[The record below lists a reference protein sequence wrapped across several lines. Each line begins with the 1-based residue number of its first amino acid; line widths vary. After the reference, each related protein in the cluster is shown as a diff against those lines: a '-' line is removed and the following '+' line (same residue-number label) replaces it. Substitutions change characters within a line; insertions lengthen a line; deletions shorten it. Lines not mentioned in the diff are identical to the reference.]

1 MKSCC
6 FPLIPPHPRIKNF
19 KINLDGRLYLQPLF
33 IAPRCLRMKCPN
45 CHKHESVVKHGIRN
59 TSKGAIQRYFCR
71 TCEKSFSGSTVPHTK
86 YPLNVIMYTLEQ
98 YNRGYPVEIAK
109 KRTGKKYQY
118 SPPIQTIYSWIQRYK
133 PILTFLKLRK
143 NYNIDPTTLTTTHNF
158 QHQQVYPFTY
168 HHLKLNIHSKQRP
181 ELRRYINW
189 LERSLDRKMF
199 LSGPRCSS
207 LKIEHNTS
215 VKQKDNISPNL
226 TRLALNSQPKNTKKS
241 PHEIVQDFFLINDST
256 TVATE
261 LPVFINSSETDL
273 EVDEPITGHIDIVQ
287 IRYDNHFILDYKP
300 NLNRPEQY
308 ASQLILY
315 KEAIQRRTSIPEDKI
330 KMAVFNEYGY
340 YEFE

>member
-1 MKSCC
+1 MNCPYCDQNKNV
-6 FPLIPPHPRIKNF
+6 IKA
-19 KINLDGRLYLQPLF
+19 G
-33 IAPRCLRMKCPN
+33 LRD
-45 CHKHESVVKHGIRN
+45 
-59 TSKGAIQRYFCR
+59 TQKGSIQRYRCKNCSR
-71 TCEKSFSGSTVPHTK
+71 YFSDSK
-86 YPLNVIMYTLEQ
+86 QKYSQYPLNVIMYTLEQ

-118 SPPIQTIYSWIQRYK
+118 SPPVQTIYSWIQRYK

-189 LERSLDRKMF
+189 IERSLPRKLF

-207 LKIEHNTS
+207 TQITKNLKA
-215 VKQKDNISPNL
+215 VKKESIAPEL
-226 TRLALNSQPKNTKKS
+226 TLLALNSQPKNSKRS
-241 PHEIVQDFFLINDST
+241 PHEVVEQFFLINDST

-261 LPVFINSSETDL
+261 LPVFINNSETSL
-273 EVDEPITGHIDIVQ
+273 NIDEPITGHIDIVQ
-287 IRYDNHFILDYKP
+287 IRFDDLYILDYKP
-300 NLNRPEQY
+300 NLNRPEKC
-308 ASQLILY
+308 ASQLQLY
-315 KEAIQRRTSIPEDKI
+315 KEALHRRTSVPKDKI
-330 KMAVFNEYGY
+330 HTAVFNEYGY

>member
-1 MKSCC
+1 MNCPYCDQNKNV
-6 FPLIPPHPRIKNF
+6 IKA
-19 KINLDGRLYLQPLF
+19 G
-33 IAPRCLRMKCPN
+33 LRD
-45 CHKHESVVKHGIRN
+45 
-59 TSKGAIQRYFCR
+59 TQKGSIQRYRCKNCSR
-71 TCEKSFSGSTVPHTK
+71 YFSDSK
-86 YPLNVIMYTLEQ
+86 QKYSQYPLNVIMYTLEQ

-118 SPPIQTIYSWIQRYK
+118 SPPVQTIYSWIQRYK

-189 LERSLDRKMF
+189 IERSLPRKLF

-207 LKIEHNTS
+207 TQITKNLKA
-215 VKQKDNISPNL
+215 VKKESIAPEL
-226 TRLALNSQPKNTKKS
+226 TLLALNSQPKNSKRS
-241 PHEIVQDFFLINDST
+241 PHEIVEHFFLINDST

-261 LPVFINSSETDL
+261 LPVFTSPNETSL
-273 EVDEPITGHIDIVQ
+273 NIDEPITGHIDIVQ
-287 IRYDNHFILDYKP
+287 IRYDNLYILDYKP
-300 NLNRPEQY
+300 NLNHPEHY
-308 ASQLILY
+308 ASQLALY

-330 KMAVFNEYGY
+330 HTAVFNEYGY